1 MKSIILTLKPNNRIV
16 LPFAHFDMLQ
26 GLFYKIISYN
36 NELSTSIHNSRNIK
50 LLCFSDL
57 RGKYFIEDSN
67 IVYKELTQWEIR
79 CVDDSIVDA
88 IAEIIFS
95 KSNYEL
101 NCCPFEIVKIKIN
114 STAFGNHIFFR
125 AKTPIVTNK
134 TFDGF
139 RHYYSPYD
147 NEFYE
152 SILNNL
158 EKKYKAV
165 FNEEYN
171 GRLEINCTNE
181 NSIKKC
187 VTKFKGNYITAWYG
201 EFEINAEPDMINI
214 AYYSGIGS
222 NNSIGFGFVENVIR
236 E

>member
-1 MKSIILTLKPNNRIV
+1 MKSITFTLKPNECIV
-16 LPFAHFDMLQ
+16 LPFAHFEILQ
-26 GLFYKIISYN
+26 GLFYKIISHN
-36 NELSTSIHNSRNIK
+36 NELSSNIHNSNDIK

-57 RGKYFIEDSN
+57 IGKYSIKDSN
-67 IVYKELTQWEIR
+67 IVYKDSAQWEIR
-79 CVDDSIVDA
+79 CVDDSVIDT
-88 IAEIIFS
+88 IAESVFS

-101 NCCPFEIVKIKIN
+101 NRYPFEIVNIKIN
-114 STAFGNHIFFR
+114 STTFGNHICFR

-152 SILNNL
+152 IIKNNL

-165 FNEEYN
+165 FSEKYN
-171 GRLEINCTNE
+171 GRLEIKCTNA

-187 VTKFKGNYITAWYG
+187 VTKFKGNYITGWYG
-201 EFEINAEPDMINI
+201 EFEIVAEPDMINI
-214 AYYSGIGS
+214 AYYSGIGG
-222 NNSIGFGFVENVIR
+222 NNSIGFGFIGDVIS